1 MCTCS
6 LEGQLYPGCI
16 KKEVQQGGEGDCPL
30 LLFVR
35 PHPGYCIQ
43 AWDPQYKK
51 EEELLE
57 RVWRMAVKMITGLKN
72 LPYEESERIGL
83 I

>member
-1 MCTCS
+1 M
-6 LEGQLYPGCI
+6 
-16 KKEVQQGGEGDCPL
+16 
-30 LLFVR
+30 R

-57 RVWRMAVKMITGLKN
+57 RVWRMAMKMITGLKN